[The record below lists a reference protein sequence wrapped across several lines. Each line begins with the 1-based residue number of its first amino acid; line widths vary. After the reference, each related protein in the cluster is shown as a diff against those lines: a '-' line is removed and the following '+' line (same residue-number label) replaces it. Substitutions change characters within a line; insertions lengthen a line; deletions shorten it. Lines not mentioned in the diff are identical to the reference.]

1 MSQTHTQVI
10 WTDQLDF
17 VCLGNVAVLK
27 YPSLR
32 MLIIQRNPIFNDVL
46 PREFNQSDHPASP
59 VVMNLEIKVP
69 KGVILELLF
78 IQCLHRN
85 CMVSKQEY
93 KC

>member
-1 MSQTHTQVI
+1 MKQCSP
-10 WTDQLDF
+10 D
-17 VCLGNVAVLK
+17 VLK
-27 YPSLR
+27 CS
-32 MLIIQRNPIFNDVL
+32 VSC
-46 PREFNQSDHPASP
+46 REFNQSDHPASP

>member
-32 MLIIQRNPIFNDVL
+32 MLIIQRKSHVLMKQSSPDVLKCNDVL
-46 PREFNQSDHPASP
+46 PR
-59 VVMNLEIKVP
+59 V
-69 KGVILELLF
+69 
-78 IQCLHRN
+78 
-85 CMVSKQEY
+85 
-93 KC
+93 

>member
-1 MSQTHTQVI
+1 MKQCSP
-10 WTDQLDF
+10 D
-17 VCLGNVAVLK
+17 VLK
-27 YPSLR
+27 C
-32 MLIIQRNPIFNDVL
+32 NDVL